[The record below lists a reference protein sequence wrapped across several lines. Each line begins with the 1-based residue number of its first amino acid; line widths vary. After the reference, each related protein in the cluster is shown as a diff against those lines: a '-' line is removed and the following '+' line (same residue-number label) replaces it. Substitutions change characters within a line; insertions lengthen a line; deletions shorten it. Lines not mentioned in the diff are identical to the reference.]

1 MPVHQQL
8 FSNYSMLLPAS
19 NRHFAVSEKSLKIRM
34 KSVNSI
40 RKITKAMKMV
50 AASKMKGDLQR
61 LERGK
66 HFGNEAVDMIFKS
79 DTYMQRRAPELPQN
93 PKILL
98 VPLTSDKGLCGGTN
112 SGIVRNL
119 REFVNHADRS
129 KLSVFAIGDKGISGL
144 VRNMPDLLKVAVSD
158 VSKPVN
164 YPTVMAIAEH
174 IVAHGD
180 GKDKIVVYYNEFKS
194 AISSIIRQMELM
206 PRQRFLD
213 TMRFGKLYNQKYPDK
228 NTSNPALYELYITS
242 NLWVAFLNNSAAEQ
256 SARMTAM
263 ENASKNAKEILEK
276 LKLQYN
282 RARQTRI
289 TIELV
294 EIISGASAL

>member
-1 MPVHQQL
+1 MPTTVRN
-8 FSNYSMLLPAS
+8 FGA
-19 NRHFAVSEKSLKIRM
+19 SEKSLKLRM
-34 KSVNSI
+34 KSVTSI
-40 RKITKAMKMV
+40 GKITKAMKMV

-61 LERGK
+61 LDKGK
-66 HFGNEAVDMIFKS
+66 KFGNTAVDMMFKC
-79 DTYMQRRAPELPQN
+79 DTYMQRRAPECPQN

-112 SGIVRNL
+112 SGIVRAL

-129 KLSVFAIGDKGISGL
+129 RLSLFAIGDKGVAGL
-144 VRNMPDLLKVAVSD
+144 NRNMPDLMRVAISD
-158 VSKPVN
+158 VSKPIN
-164 YPTVMAIAEH
+164 YPSVMAISEH
-174 IVAHGD
+174 LINQSE
-180 GKDKIVVYYNEFKS
+180 GKDKIVIFYNEFKS
-194 AISSIIRQMELM
+194 AICSIIRQMELM
-206 PRQRFLD
+206 PRGRFLE
-213 TMRFGKLYNQKYPDK
+213 TLRFGKLYDQTLPDK
-228 NTSNPALYELYITS
+228 NTSNTALYELYVTS

-263 ENASKNAKEILEK
+263 ENASKNAKEIVNK